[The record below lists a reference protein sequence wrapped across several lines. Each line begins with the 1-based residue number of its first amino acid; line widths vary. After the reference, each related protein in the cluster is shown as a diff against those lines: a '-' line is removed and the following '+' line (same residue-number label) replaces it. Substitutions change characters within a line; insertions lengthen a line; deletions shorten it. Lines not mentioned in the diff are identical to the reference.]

1 MRGWHLKRNLL
12 RFPVATPTAPG
23 ATPLS
28 LEDLFCDVDEFCR
41 VFLPAW
47 HRRLLT
53 DGTRQR
59 RRTSRLTLS
68 VILNFE
74 TWKPDIQ

>member
-1 MRGWHLKRNLL
+1 M
-12 RFPVATPTAPG
+12 
-23 ATPLS
+23 S

-47 HRRLLT
+47 HRWLLP

-68 VILNFE
+68 EIMTILIDFHM
-74 TWKPDIQ
+74 QG

>member
-1 MRGWHLKRNLL
+1 M
-12 RFPVATPTAPG
+12 
-23 ATPLS
+23 S

-68 VILNFE
+68 EIMTILIDFHM
-74 TWKPDIQ
+74 QG